1 MKLETVFLDRDG
13 VINRDSKDYIK
24 CWEEFE
30 FLPGSLAALA
40 RLTAAG
46 LRVILITNQS
56 AVNREMITRDTLAD
70 IHKHMREAIQTG
82 GGRLDDI
89 FVCPHRP
96 DENCACRK
104 PAPGMILAAARKY
117 GLDLSRCAMVG
128 DSSRDIGCAARAG
141 CGRTVLVTSG
151 INPAAEQDQL
161 AALGLAADH
170 VAPDL
175 SGAVDWLLA
184 PTRLPDPRPSGCR
197 PCPPA

>member
-13 VINRDSKDYIK
+13 VINRDSRDYIK
-24 CWEEFE
+24 RWEEFE
-30 FLPGSLAALA
+30 FLPGSRAALA

-56 AVNREMITRDTLAD
+56 AVNRGMITREVLAD
-70 IHKHMREAIQTG
+70 IHDRMRRAIQAG

-96 DENCACRK
+96 DENCTCRK
-104 PAPGMILAAARKY
+104 PAPDMILGAVRKY
-117 GLDLSRCAMVG
+117 GLNLSRCAMVG
-128 DSSRDIGCAARAG
+128 DSARDVACGVRAG

-151 INPAAEQDQL
+151 INPAEEHDKL
-161 AALGLAADH
+161 AALGLNADH

-175 SGAVDWLLA
+175 PAAVDWLLA
-184 PTRLPDPRPSGCR
+184 V
-197 PCPPA
+197 